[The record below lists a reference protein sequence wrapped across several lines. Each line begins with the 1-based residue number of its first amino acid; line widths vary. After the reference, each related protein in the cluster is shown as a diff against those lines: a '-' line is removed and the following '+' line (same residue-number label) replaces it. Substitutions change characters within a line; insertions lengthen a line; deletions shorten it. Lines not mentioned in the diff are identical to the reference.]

1 MTNALIN
8 LKKNKKGFTLVE
20 LVVVI
25 AIIGILATILVPRF
39 IGYTDDAR
47 ANAARSE
54 AKNIYTIETANF
66 AQTGSWVDP
75 EVTNGGAAN
84 ATSVITTTGT
94 TPQTYTFH
102 GTITGFAA
110 GAFTYEKSN
119 YLTHNFACD
128 ASGNVTP

>member
-39 IGYTDDAR
+39 VGFTDDAR
-47 ANAARSE
+47 VNAARSE
-54 AKNIYTIETANF
+54 AKNIYSIETTNF
-66 AQTGSWVDP
+66 AQTGSWVEP
-75 EVTNGGAAN
+75 VVTDEGKSN

-94 TPQTYTFH
+94 TPQTYTFQ
-102 GTITGFAA
+102 GTITDFDA
-110 GAFTYEKSN
+110 GSFTYEKNN
-119 YLTHNFACD
+119 YLNHDFVCD
-128 ASGNVTP
+128 ANGNVTP